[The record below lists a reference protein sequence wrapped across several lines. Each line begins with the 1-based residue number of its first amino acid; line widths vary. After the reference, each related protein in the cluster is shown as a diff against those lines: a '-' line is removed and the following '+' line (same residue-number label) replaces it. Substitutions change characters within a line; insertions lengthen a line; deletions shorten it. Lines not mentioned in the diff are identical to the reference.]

1 MTGAKP
7 SYQICKRCI
16 MDTSDP
22 EIRFDEDAVCNHCTD
37 YLQNRINGL
46 KPDTTGG
53 ELALL
58 MERVRRAG
66 RGHKYDCV
74 IGVSGGVDSSSVVRL
89 AATHDLRVLAVHMDN
104 GWNSPVA
111 VQNVSRLVEKLG
123 VDYASYVLPWDDFR
137 KVQVAFLEASIPEA
151 ETPTDIAIQRAVHS
165 YAAKEGVPHILA
177 GGNIAS
183 EGILP
188 AAWHYNARDMR
199 YSNAILKA
207 GNCSTRHFRTQRY
220 GLLEEGYYKI
230 VRGIKTVYPLNFMK
244 YDKDAERAVLERDYG
259 WEYYGSKH
267 GESRFTKFIQN
278 YYLYV
283 KHGIDY
289 RRATASSELC
299 AGKIDRNTALSRLE
313 KLPFDGMDV
322 QGELDYVAKKL
333 SITRSDLNRIIEAVP
348 KWYFDYPNNR
358 AWLGRVYDAYRFLYG
373 KHKRSNF

>member
-1 MTGAKP
+1 MRGTTAG
-7 SYQICKRCI
+7 YRICTRCI

-22 EIRFDEDAVCNHCTD
+22 EIRFDEEGHCNHCTD
-37 YLQNRINGL
+37 YLQNRIHGV
-46 KPDTTGG
+46 KPDTSGQQ
-53 ELALL
+53 LAAL
-58 MERVRRAG
+58 MEQVKRAG
-66 RGHKYDCV
+66 RGRKYDCV
-74 IGVSGGVDSSSVVRL
+74 VGVSGGVDSSSVVRL
-89 AATHDLRVLAVHMDN
+89 AGTHGLRVLAVHMDN

-111 VQNVSRLVEKLG
+111 VQNVSRLVQRLG

-137 KVQVAFLEASIPEA
+137 KVQVAFLQASIPEA
-151 ETPTDIAIQRAVHS
+151 ETPTDIAIQRAVHHH
-165 YAAKEGVPHILA
+165 AAKEGVRHILG

-199 YSNAILKA
+199 YGKAVLRAANCPLK
-207 GNCSTRHFRTQRY
+207 HFSTQRY
-220 GLLEEGYYKI
+220 GLREEGYYKI

-244 YDKDAERAVLERDYG
+244 YDKDSERALLERDYG

-278 YYLYV
+278 YYLFV

-299 AGKIDRNTALSRLE
+299 AGKIDRDTALARVE
-313 KLPFDGMDV
+313 KVPYEDLDV
-322 QGELDYVAKKL
+322 EGELDYVAKKL
-333 SITRSDLNRIIEAVP
+333 ALTRSELDGIVAAPP

-358 AWLGRVYDAYRFLYG
+358 KQLGRIYDAYRFLYG
-373 KHKRSNF
+373 KQKRSNF